1 MDSKEQ
7 NRKEVLKNDKDI
19 ARQVPG
25 LLQDK
30 LGTNKPQ
37 ELRNQELYYR
47 AINR

>member
-7 NRKEVLKNDKDI
+7 NRKEVLKNDKEI
-19 ARQVPG
+19 ARQVPLILTDRTG
-25 LLQDK
+25 VR
-30 LGTNKPQ
+30 KPQ